1 MIYIRSCTIIDC
13 ITLVDGDRGLGC
25 ITSYWRY
32 TILVPYQW
40 SWYLCHERT
49 RELCTWVTN
58 SIPTLVARTTLREF
72 YRIHTRPKLCEPRSI
87 CMSHELY
94 IQVTNCIPSLV
105 ARTTLHEYCCARV
118 WSYTQV
124 TDCMSHDLYICVT
137 NSIFEQ
143 WTAYQRW
150 WRGRFCAS
158 IIFLIT
164 HTSHRLCESRPFVTH
179 TSHRLYESRP
189 LYIRRKLCIRVTNCI
204 PTLLARTTLREYCHK
219 HTSPTL
225 RVTNS
230 IYTSRTLYM
239 NNEIYVWVTNF
250 TYASRTLHMSHELS
264 IRVTNFTY
272 ESQTLYESRTL

>member
-25 ITSYWRY
+25 ITWTSYWRY

-105 ARTTLHEYCCARV
+105 AKDDFARV
-118 WSYTQV
+118 LLRERV
-124 TDCMSHDLYICVT
+124 
-137 NSIFEQ
+137 
-143 WTAYQRW
+143 
-150 WRGRFCAS
+150 
-158 IIFLIT
+158 II
-164 HTSHRLCESRPFVTH
+164 HTSHRMYQSW
-179 TSHRLYESRP
+179 P
-189 LYIRRKLCIRVTNCI
+189 LYLRHELYIWAMNSI
-204 PTLLARTTLREYCHK
+204 PTLVARTILREYYFFDHTHKSQTVWVTTFCHTHK
-219 HTSPTL
+219 SQTVW
-225 RVTNS
+225 VTTS
-230 IYTSRTLYM
+230 IYTSQTLYKSHELHTDVVGEDDFARVLSQTHVP
-239 NNEIYVWVTNF
+239 NSASHELYLYVTNF
-250 TYASRTLHMSHELS
+250 
-264 IRVTNFTY
+264 IY
-272 ESQTLYESRTL
+272 E